1 MKPTTLPSNN
11 SINDLGAF
19 LLVLLLLACFAL
31 PPGVQA
37 VSPPPD
43 GCYAEFTTVE
53 GCNSLQ
59 SLTTGVGNT
68 GVGWYSLFGNSSGS
82 YNTALG
88 AGALDLNNGDN
99 NTATGVAALLLNTTG
114 IQNTANGAFALYN
127 NSAGSGNIAIG
138 YYAGSAVTTGN
149 NNVLISNIGVA
160 GESDTIRI
168 GDPAIHAG
176 IFLAG
181 ITAMNPAA
189 PNQAVLV
196 DPDTGQ
202 LGSADISSFGV
213 VSTDPGNTAV
223 GDQALQNN
231 NGGGYNDAVGAFA
244 LFSNI
249 DGSFNNALG
258 EEALYSNIHASQNT
272 AIGDLALVN
281 NDSTGNGSA
290 QFNTAVGAQALLTN
304 TDGDSNN
311 AIGDYALGF
320 NTTGSRNQAIG
331 VDALL
336 NNDTGGSNVAIG
348 DSALSQNVQGSY
360 NTVIGYLAGGSVEG
374 SDNIYIGATSAD

>member
-1 MKPTTLPSNN
+1 
-11 SINDLGAF
+11 
-19 LLVLLLLACFAL
+19 
-31 PPGVQA
+31 
-37 VSPPPD
+37 
-43 GCYAEFTTVE
+43 
-53 GCNSLQ
+53 
-59 SLTTGVGNT
+59 
-68 GVGWYSLFGNSSGS
+68 
-82 YNTALG
+82 
-88 AGALDLNNGDN
+88 
-99 NTATGVAALLLNTTG
+99 
-114 IQNTANGAFALYN
+114 
-127 NSAGSGNIAIG
+127 
-138 YYAGSAVTTGN
+138 GSALTTGN
-149 NNVLISNIGVA
+149 NDVLIGNIGVA
-160 GESDTIRI
+160 GESDTICI

-223 GDQALQNN
+223 G
-231 NGGGYNDAVGAFA
+231 
-244 LFSNI
+244 
-249 DGSFNNALG
+249 
-258 EEALYSNIHASQNT
+258 
-272 AIGDLALVN
+272 
-281 NDSTGNGSA
+281 
-290 QFNTAVGAQALLTN
+290 AQALLTN

-331 VDALL
+331 VDELL
-336 NNDTGGSNVAIG
+336 NNDTSGSNVAIG

-374 SDNIYIGATSAD
+374 T